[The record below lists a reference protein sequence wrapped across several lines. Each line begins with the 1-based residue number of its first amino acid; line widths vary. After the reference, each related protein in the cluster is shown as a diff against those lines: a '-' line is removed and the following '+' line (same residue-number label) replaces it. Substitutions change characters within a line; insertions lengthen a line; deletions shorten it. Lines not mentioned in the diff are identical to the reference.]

1 MESDKLLIR
10 ILVNFAEYSSL
21 KSEVSS
27 CKNQLE
33 SVKKDLKKTSAENS
47 DLKEQ
52 LDRSKKEK
60 EDYKKR
66 KTAGPTADGTALAGN
81 GTYNYGPLLNQG
93 LPPKPPLIEP
103 FDAPQVGANYAE
115 DADAAS
121 VFPTSTTASN
131 HSLSN
136 AAHTESESDS
146 ESTPRAAQQHA
157 PSTSSKTAAS
167 GIVWKK
173 HGVHYEKL
181 LENLNRIGTVNNY
194 NIFKYK
200 YYSFDLG
207 QLVPFLFKET
217 KLPPDPSAN
226 LKKFLEVLTRNDLD
240 RFILN
245 GEAANHFNWWY
256 IGFR

>member
-27 CKNQLE
+27 YKKQLE
-33 SVKKDLKKTSAENS
+33 SVQKDLKKTSAQNS

-93 LPPKPPLIEP
+93 LPPEPSRIQP
-103 FDAPQVGANYAE
+103 FDATQVGANFAG
-115 DADAAS
+115 DARAAS
-121 VFPTSTTASN
+121 VFPTASN

-136 AAHTESESDS
+136 AAESDS
-146 ESTPRAAQQHA
+146 ESTPRAAV
-157 PSTSSKTAAS
+157 AS
-167 GIVWKK
+167 GSKSEVLVWKK
-173 HGVHYEKL
+173 HDGHYKKL
-181 LENLNRIGTVNNY
+181 LENLNRIGTVSS

-200 YYSFDLG
+200 QHSFDLG
-207 QLVPFLFKET
+207 QLVPFILKET
-217 KLPPDPSAN
+217 KLLPDPSAN

-245 GEAANHFNWWY
+245 GEAANHFDWFY